1 MINMLYGHKTPS
13 IFFIYYNVL
22 QNSVLLM
29 LLKHKIGDVFGLRSC
44 AISELLNWMLF
55 YIYIY
60 ILWMNRKL
68 DVI

>member
-1 MINMLYGHKTPS
+1 MIIMLYGHKTPS

-29 LLKHKIGDVFGLRSC
+29 LLEHKIGGVFGLRSC
-44 AISELLNWMLF
+44 VISELLNWMF
-55 YIYIY
+55 YIY
-60 ILWMNRKL
+60 ILWINRKL